1 MRRPGAALL
10 RSSAIDTK
18 RRQAAALQKM
28 RLAEEKLRAR
38 EQWGQDPCGAEYDRE
53 HDLGTREFFD
63 SVERYRYEEYA
74 PWMPRLMGFEKFR
87 DARLLEIGC
96 GMGSDLLQFARGG
109 ARCTGIDLTPRSVE
123 ITRHRF
129 GLYGAGGNFMISD
142 GERLPFRSESFD
154 VVYSNGVLH
163 HTPDTAGAIC
173 EVHRVLRPGGVAK
186 VMLYHRN
193 SLNYWLEIVLRRGVL
208 GLEFL
213 RGRSAEE
220 IMSRVIEFSDHDARP
235 LVKVYSR
242 KQARELFSLFKD
254 VRVDVEQLMR
264 SELRFLSPLV
274 SDKRFEE
281 LRKKIGWNVIIT
293 ATK

>member
-1 MRRPGAALL
+1 M
-10 RSSAIDTK
+10 S
-18 RRQAAALQKM
+18 
-28 RLAEEKLRAR
+28 LAQEKLRAR
-38 EQWGQDPCGAEYDRE
+38 EQWGQDPCGAENDRE
-53 HDLGTREFFD
+53 HELGTREFFD
-63 SVERYRYEEYA
+63 QIERHRYQEYA
-74 PWMPRLMGFEKFR
+74 AWMPRLMEFEKFR
-87 DARLLEIGC
+87 GARLLEIGC

-109 ARCTGIDLTPRSVE
+109 ARCTGIDLTPRSIE

-129 GLYGAGGNFMISD
+129 RLYGANAQFMISD
-142 GERLPFRSESFD
+142 GEHLPFRTESFD

-163 HTPDTAGAIC
+163 HTPDTAGAIR

-193 SLNYWLEIVLRRGVL
+193 SLNYWVEIVLRRGIL
-208 GLEFL
+208 GFEFL

-242 KQARELFSLFKD
+242 KQARELFSMFKD

-264 SELRFLSPLV
+264 AELRFLSPLV
-274 SDKRFEE
+274 SEE
-281 LRKKIGWNVIIT
+281 RLDRLRKKIGWNVIIT
-293 ATK
+293 AVK

>member
-1 MRRPGAALL
+1 MAG
-10 RSSAIDTK
+10 
-18 RRQAAALQKM
+18 
-28 RLAEEKLRAR
+28 LAQEKLRAR
-38 EQWGQDPCGAEYDRE
+38 EQWGQDPCGAIYDRE
-53 HDLGTREFFD
+53 HELGTRAFFD
-63 SVERYRYEEYA
+63 EVERYRYKEYA
-74 PWMPRLMGFEKFR
+74 PWMPRVMEFEKFR
-87 DARLLEIGC
+87 GARLLEVGC
-96 GMGSDLLQFARGG
+96 GMGTDLLQFARGG
-109 ARCTGIDLTPRSVE
+109 AYCTGVDLTPRSIE

-129 GLYGAGGNFMISD
+129 KLYGADGNFMISD

-163 HTPDTAGAIC
+163 HTPDTAGSIR

-186 VMLYHRN
+186 IMLYHRN

-242 KQARELFSLFKD
+242 KEVRELFKMFKD
-254 VRVDVEQLMR
+254 VRVDVEQLLR
-264 SELRFLSPLV
+264 SELRIFSPLV
-274 SDKRFEE
+274 SDSMFDR
-281 LRKKIGWNVIIT
+281 LCRSIGWNVIIT
-293 ATK
+293 AKK